1 MVAWVCF
8 PSMPVQ
14 YYQESVL
21 HAISSVIG
29 STVKVDMTTQLAN
42 RGKFAR
48 AVVELN
54 LAKALISKFHL
65 DGVSQNVEYEGHNH
79 IFYSYAKRPDQ
90 ETTREDKTNEND
102 VQNRN
107 PTLIL
112 DEESCYVPW
121 MVTAY
126 RPRNIQNKKNKSVIK
141 QVNGKGNLGSRFAAL
156 NLKGDDCENILISD
170 DEPIMGFVN
179 FKNQDI
185 KNRKGKNIPRN
196 QTLKKVN

>member
-65 DGVSQNVEYEGHNH
+65 DGVSQNVEYEGLPK
-79 IFYSYAKRPDQ
+79 YAL
-90 ETTREDKTNEND
+90 T
-102 VQNRN
+102 V
-107 PTLIL
+107 
-112 DEESCYVPW
+112 V
-121 MVTAY
+121 M
-126 RPRNIQNKKNKSVIK
+126 
-141 QVNGKGNLGSRFAAL
+141 
-156 NLKGDDCENILISD
+156 
-170 DEPIMGFVN
+170 
-179 FKNQDI
+179 
-185 KNRKGKNIPRN
+185 
-196 QTLKKVN
+196 